1 MICEMNRG
9 VRVMLFLY
17 HHPIPSKNEILDD
30 SWKISFRNFTCA
42 VLGGL
47 SFFSLGHF
55 FPPTPSSTTQIST
68 ISIFGGAFA
77 GLIGLCWGWYCAEDF
92 ANEAVSKLLEL
103 LFLGAAVLI
112 IGGVTFLIK
121 AL

>member
-1 MICEMNRG
+1 MRDESRG
-9 VRVMLFLY
+9 SSNAFFYTITLFL
-17 HHPIPSKNEILDD
+17 PKMKFWTTLGKSLSAI
-30 SWKISFRNFTCA
+30 FTCA

-103 LFLGAAVLI
+103 LFLGAAILI

-121 AL
+121 AI